1 MLIKCCFLTR
11 YLEKLEDEQD
21 INEEM
26 QTTMEKELH
35 IPVTLNVWVY
45 LVMKIIVKVVGESL
59 SYCSVFLLCIYHI
72 KILHNNVRY
81 LFSTYTVTHC
91 SRCCTMILTGGGEI
105 SYFQAVCVYNYDK
118 NEISF
123 CIAQVLQ
130 VAQKVSQ
137 LSLKTTTAKPNI
149 HLSVTFIN
157 K

>member
-1 MLIKCCFLTR
+1 MVLHFCESSECNCSSCELKLGVAIFLLENCVLIKCCFLTR

-26 QTTMEKELH
+26 QTAMEKELH

-45 LVMKIIVKVVGESL
+45 FVMTIIVKVVGESL

-91 SRCCTMILTGGGEI
+91 SRCCTMILTGKKKKKQTI

-118 NEISF
+118 NDI
-123 CIAQVLQ
+123 
-130 VAQKVSQ
+130 
-137 LSLKTTTAKPNI
+137 
-149 HLSVTFIN
+149 
-157 K
+157 